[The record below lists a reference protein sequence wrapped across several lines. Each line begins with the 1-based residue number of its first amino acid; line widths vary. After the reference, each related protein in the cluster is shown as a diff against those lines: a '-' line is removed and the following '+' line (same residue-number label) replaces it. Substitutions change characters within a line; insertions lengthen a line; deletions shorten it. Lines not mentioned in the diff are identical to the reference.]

1 MVMLTRGPNAG
12 EYVACCAL
20 SRCGYLGKLSSES
33 GWIGPPDE
41 LLHIHSFH
49 GENAHIIWITH
60 QALSKTKWVASNLLV
75 AIIDISHYRP

>member
-33 GWIGPPDE
+33 GWIGCARIVIMQDRLGHQVGNRIVTLAKRAE
-41 LLHIHSFH
+41 LYKNWS
-49 GENAHIIWITH
+49 
-60 QALSKTKWVASNLLV
+60 
-75 AIIDISHYRP
+75 